1 MKLLLLLFLLPI
13 IKTSTNMAFGSQ
25 NLTFFQAYIYIYI
38 YIYPPRRNVMCNL
51 DFQKCEYSH
60 VWNLLDSY
68 L

>member
-38 YIYPPRRNVMCNL
+38 YIYIPQEGM
-51 DFQKCEYSH
+51 
-60 VWNLLDSY
+60 
-68 L
+68 